1 MKNKKLILWS
11 VAVFAVLIATVTLI
25 IALTKPVTQSG
36 EKNISVTIVF
46 SEENEKKYEI
56 NTNAEYLADALYQKE
71 LITEEEYK
79 AGFYTVIDG
88 VKADYN
94 VDKSWWCVTK
104 NGEMTSVVMNE
115 LPIADGEN
123 FEITYTIN

>member
-104 NGEMTSVVMNE
+104 NGEMTSVGMNE